1 MTCVNLVSNDSHW
14 TQVTWAGAVPLAVIL
29 AVPHCRNPSSGGCE
43 EMNTATPHD
52 HMAALTHVPR
62 SVHSE
67 QAVKLRA
74 PKLTVVCAVYAR
86 ANFPENM
93 SVERHTWWTH
103 QGCGENILE
112 RWDSPEGTRRFFFV
126 MHSVTDWTGWDH
138 RRGNLQETKL
148 VWFKWLTSV
157 NPVSLD
163 LSSPL
168 YSDEWI
174 DR

>member
-1 MTCVNLVSNDSHW
+1 MTCVNLFSNDSHW

-112 RWDSPEGTRRFFFV
+112 RWDSPEGTLRFF
-126 MHSVTDWTGWDH
+126 SWCTALQTGLGGTTGEEIY
-138 RRGNLQETKL
+138 RRLNWSCLSGSQ
-148 VWFKWLTSV
+148 VWI
-157 NPVSLD
+157 
-163 LSSPL
+163 LSASTCPL
-168 YSDEWI
+168 LSTQMSE
-174 DR
+174 